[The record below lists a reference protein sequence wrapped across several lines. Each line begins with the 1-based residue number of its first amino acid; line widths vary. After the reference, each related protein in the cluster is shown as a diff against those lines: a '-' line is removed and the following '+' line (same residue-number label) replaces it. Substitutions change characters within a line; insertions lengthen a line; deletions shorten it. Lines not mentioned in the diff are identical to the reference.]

1 MSEAKNNNSRNGARQ
16 GRPQRRSFNGQKKGD
31 FDQSQGN
38 ELHEKVVFINRTAKV
53 VKGGRRFNFSALVI
67 VGDRQGKYGLALG
80 KAKEVADAIRR
91 GTELAKVRMEKIS
104 FKGHTI
110 PHEVSATYDG
120 AIVLLRPASAGTGII
135 AGKTVRAVL
144 DAVGVKDVLSK
155 SMGSNNPANVV
166 KATIAALKK
175 LRTRDE
181 INHIRGINNKPK
193 EETLKTEA

>member
-1 MSEAKNNNSRNGARQ
+1 MSEAKNNNPRNGGKQ
-16 GRPQRRSFNGQKKGD
+16 GRFQRRSFNGQKKGD
-31 FDQSQGN
+31 FEKAPEN
-38 ELHEKVVFINRTAKV
+38 ELNEKVIFINRTAKV

-80 KAKEVADAIRR
+80 KANEVADAIRR

-104 FKGHTI
+104 YKGHTI

-193 EETLKTEA
+193 EETTKTEA